1 MDSLNGYT
9 IEQVKKEISK
19 QVKYDVSDIRLFGS
33 RITGG
38 WKEKSDLDVVI
49 RDINKVDY
57 GIFYGNYLGINC
69 EIRFVDD
76 FEISWL
82 RDSV

>member
-9 IEQVKKEISK
+9 IEEVKKEISK
-19 QVKYDVSDIRLFGS
+19 NLKYDVSHIRLFGS

-38 WKEKSDLDVVI
+38 WENKSDLDVVI
-49 RDINKVDY
+49 RDVNKVDY
-57 GIFYGNYLGINC
+57 DIFYGNYLGINC
-69 EIRFVDD
+69 EIRFVED
-76 FEISWL
+76 FEVSWL

>member
-1 MDSLNGYT
+1 MESLNGYT
-9 IEQVKKEISK
+9 IEDIKKEISK
-19 QVKYDVSDIRLFGS
+19 QTKYDVSDIRLFGS

-38 WKEKSDLDVVI
+38 WKDKSDLDVVI
-49 RDINKVDY
+49 KDENMIECSIVN
-57 GIFYGNYLGINC
+57 GTYLGLNC

>member
-9 IEQVKKEISK
+9 IEDIKKEISK
-19 QVKYDVSDIRLFGS
+19 QTKYDVSDIRLFGS
-33 RITGG
+33 RISGG
-38 WKEKSDLDVVI
+38 WKNKSDLDVVI
-49 RDINKVDY
+49 TDENKVEYD
-57 GIFYGNYLGINC
+57 IFYETYFGLNC
-69 EIRFVDD
+69 EIRFVED

>member
-9 IEQVKKEISK
+9 IEEVKKEISK
-19 QVKYDVSDIRLFGS
+19 QVKYDISDIRLFGS

-38 WKEKSDLDVVI
+38 WKDKSDLDVVI
-49 RDINKVDY
+49 RDVNKVDY
-57 GIFYGNYLGINC
+57 GIFYGNYLDINC
-69 EIRFVDD
+69 EIRFVED

>member
-9 IEQVKKEISK
+9 IEEVKKEISK

-38 WKEKSDLDVVI
+38 WKDKSDLDVVI

-57 GIFYGNYLGINC
+57 DIFYGNYLGINC
-69 EIRFVDD
+69 EIRFVED

>member
-1 MDSLNGYT
+1 MESLNGYT
-9 IEQVKKEISK
+9 IEEIKKEISK
-19 QVKYDVSDIRLFGS
+19 QTKYDVSDIRLFGS

-38 WKEKSDLDVVI
+38 WRDKSDLDVVI
-49 RDINKVDY
+49 KDENKVDY
-57 GIFYGNYLGINC
+57 GIFYGSYLGLNC
-69 EIRFVDD
+69 EIRFVED

>member
-9 IEQVKKEISK
+9 IEEVKKEISK
-19 QVKYDVSDIRLFGS
+19 QVKYDISDIRLFGS

-38 WKEKSDLDVVI
+38 WKDKSDLDVVI
-49 RDINKVDY
+49 RDVNKVDY
-57 GIFYGNYLGINC
+57 GISYGNYLGINC
-69 EIRFVDD
+69 EIRFVED